1 MVVNGYYFNPITFM
15 DTVGKIRGGVDSG
28 VKLIC
33 LHCLHSAQGSVGVR
47 AALYKLDLTTHHK
60 VLE

>member
-1 MVVNGYYFNPITFM
+1 M
-15 DTVGKIRGGVDSG
+15 DTVVKTMGGVDSG
-28 VKLIC
+28 IKLIC
-33 LHCLHSAQGSVGVR
+33 LQCLHSTRGSVKGELR